1 MGNRQTNEQCVG
13 KKIPQ
18 LPTETSIYLQGSGSD
33 LYQRIS
39 SQAKFSIHRLRITK
53 AEDGKPIPNDK
64 KVSID
69 SFGLRDGDSIQV
81 KDLGEYLKAYG
92 RSSKDQEADT
102 NILQAPR

>member
-1 MGNRQTNEQCVG
+1 MARSRRMGNRQTNEQCVG
-13 KKIPQ
+13 KKVPQ

-69 SFGLRDGDSIQV
+69 SFGLRDGDGIQV
-81 KDLGEYLKAYG
+81 KDLGEIFKEYG
-92 RSSKDQEADT
+92 PTTDQES
-102 NILQAPR
+102 